1 MYPSI
6 NVVVKGLAV
15 NLAGG
20 IGPSLHALIKRCAEL
35 AGGLL
40 PPFAD
45 WSTPT
50 FVAACRSQ
58 RMVIAVQSTNAC
70 VALRNFTRALTAA
83 QVGVGGSVDC
93 PWTVWVDVW
102 VLG

>member
-1 MYPSI
+1 MYASI

-45 WSTPT
+45 WSAPT
-50 FVAACRSQ
+50 FVAAWSQ

-70 VALRNFTRALTAA
+70 LALRNFTCSLTVA
-83 QVGVGGSVDC
+83 QVGVGGSVD
-93 PWTVWVDVW
+93 WLLDR
-102 VLG
+102 